1 MMLCHLVLL
10 LPVLGTLWKK
20 WLVALK
26 RCEVKHIDH
35 IVNYHDSKYQS
46 CQYCTTQAAEAVLS
60 TDEETPS
67 PSPNVVQFFPTV
79 QKQEQY
85 LQQQQQQQQ
94 LQEQQRR
101 QHGNQEPS
109 KPSQQPV
116 VKQQAEE
123 ASSPSVDMMT
133 SWVYCD
139 PQGEVQGVCVC
150 VCVCAR
156 ACVHVH
162 ACVQVCKL

>member
-1 MMLCHLVLL
+1 MLCHLVL
-10 LPVLGTLWKK
+10 PRSVLETLWKK

-26 RCEVKHIDH
+26 RCEIKHIDC
-35 IVNYHDSKYQS
+35 ILNYHIQS
-46 CQYCTTQAAEAVLS
+46 TGHQCLANYCLTQAAEAVLS

-101 QHGNQEPS
+101 QHGNQEAS

-123 ASSPSVDMMT
+123 TSSPSVDMMT

-150 VCVCAR
+150 VCAHARMR
-156 ACVHVH
+156 ACMCASV
-162 ACVQVCKL
+162 